1 MFGGNSGDLNDG
13 GNPQGQYLNDTVVL
27 ETGTNTWTRPATL
40 GSIPTERGETQIVY
54 DSRGDNAIKSTEVQ
68 IIISASLVII
78 VRLSSRAVWWLGQ
91 QVVWGNF
98 CLQGQ

>member
-54 DSRGDNAIKSTEVQ
+54 DPKGDDAIKSTEVKFL
-68 IIISASLVII
+68 ISL
-78 VRLSSRAVWWLGQ
+78 LL
-91 QVVWGNF
+91 
-98 CLQGQ
+98 